1 MREEEMQALVRHSM
15 LALVVIVLIGRGA
28 GLRAQHPLAS
38 PESVGFSA
46 DGLKALERTMRALV
60 DDGKLAG
67 VTTLV
72 ARHGKVVS
80 LDAYGVRDFKTRK
93 PVARDTI
100 FRIASMT
107 KPIVGVAMMML
118 WEQGKWTLD
127 DPVAKHIPAFAGLK
141 VATAN
146 GEVPQ
151 ITPMTMR
158 QLMSHTAGFD
168 VSAGYAKANLTG
180 SDLQGMIDKLA
191 KLPLAVQPGSDW
203 RYGPSVDIQGYIVEK
218 LSGQSLDVFLQT
230 KIFEPLGMKD
240 TGFWVDA
247 SRVDRVTNLFT
258 YGPDKRLIQATP
270 ATGGRDPSLKPA
282 FLSGSGGLLS
292 TTDDYL
298 RFAQMMLNGGQAN
311 SKRFLKASTVELMR
325 TNVLAEGVTV
335 DTFGPSQPGI
345 GFGLD
350 FAIVM
355 DPAAANTREGR
366 GSFYWGGAFGTWFWI
381 DPTNDVV
388 VVGMIQNVSGSTPT
402 GGSPQVR
409 PLSRQ
414 LVYQAL
420 VDPKK

>member
-1 MREEEMQALVRHSM
+1 MKSLARRSL
-15 LALVVIVLIGRGA
+15 LALVVTALIAGAA
-28 GLRAQHPLAS
+28 GLRADDSLAS

-46 DGLKALERTMRALV
+46 DGLKALQRAMRALV
-60 DDGKLAG
+60 DESKLAG
-67 VTTLV
+67 VATLV
-72 ARHGKVVS
+72 ARHGKVVY
-80 LDAYGVRDFKTRK
+80 LDAYGVQDLATKK

-127 DPVAKHIPAFAGLK
+127 DPVAKHIPEFGGLN
-141 VATAN
+141 VATPS

-151 ITPMTMR
+151 TTPMTMR

-168 VSAGYAKANLTG
+168 VNAGYAKANLG
-180 SDLQGMIDKLA
+180 DSNLQAMIDKLA
-191 KLPLAVQPGSDW
+191 KLPLAAQPGSDW

-218 LSGQSLDVFLQT
+218 LSGQSLDVFLRT
-230 KIFEPLGMKD
+230 KIFDPLGMKD

-247 SRVDRVTNLFT
+247 SKVDRVTSMFT
-258 YGPDKRLIQATP
+258 YGPDKRIIAAPQ
-270 ATGGRDPSLKPA
+270 RRVPSSKPV

-292 TTDDYL
+292 TTDDYF
-298 RFAQMMLNGGQAN
+298 RFAQMMLDGGEAKG
-311 SKRFLKASTVELMR
+311 KRFLKASTVQLMR
-325 TNVLAEGVTV
+325 TNVLAEGVAV
-335 DTFGPSQPGI
+335 DTFGSSLPGI

-350 FAIVM
+350 FAIVI
-355 DPAAANTREGR
+355 DPAAANTSEGR
-366 GSFYWGGAFGTWFWI
+366 NSFYWGGAFGTWFWI
-381 DPTNDVV
+381 DPTNDLV
-388 VVGMIQNVSGSTPT
+388 VVGMMQNVNGSVPT

-420 VDPKK
+420 VNPKK